1 MPSDSCNKIDAAT
14 RRFWWKPKDRGSRYI
29 AWASWDKLCR
39 PKKFGGLGF
48 KKTKEMN
55 LALIAKFAWFVASN
69 RQSLCM
75 DVLRSKYKVNSGWL
89 TANSVA
95 IASPTWKAIE
105 EAKKLVAKGECFII
119 GNGKSVQVWSDPLVP
134 EAVNFMPQPRLEEYI
149 KLTINVSELIYPTT
163 KSWISDWVKEL
174 FAPTDARAIL
184 NMSIPMSQKEDKLV
198 WLSDSKGR
206 FSVKSI
212 HNVAFAHPDCVGQ
225 PQACWSKLWKAK
237 FPERL
242 KMLIWRISIN
252 AMPTK
257 ANLQVRLNHVDASCL
272 LCNAEQE
279 DSEHIFFRCP
289 FARALWSA
297 ACWGLQVDNV
307 TLTSTKDIVSFIME
321 PPASLIPTH
330 EAWSVSLNMALVIDE
345 IWMSRNLKQFSNI
358 DLDALKARQNIQTR
372 FNEIVKVSS
381 STT

>member
-1 MPSDSCNKIDAAT
+1 
-14 RRFWWKPKDRGSRYI
+14 
-29 AWASWDKLCR
+29 
-39 PKKFGGLGF
+39 
-48 KKTKEMN
+48 
-55 LALIAKFAWFVASN
+55 
-69 RQSLCM
+69 
-75 DVLRSKYKVNSGWL
+75 
-89 TANSVA
+89 
-95 IASPTWKAIE
+95 
-105 EAKKLVAKGECFII
+105 
-119 GNGKSVQVWSDPLVP
+119 
-134 EAVNFMPQPRLEEYI
+134 
-149 KLTINVSELIYPTT
+149 
-163 KSWISDWVKEL
+163 
-174 FAPTDARAIL
+174 
-184 NMSIPMSQKEDKLV
+184 
-198 WLSDSKGR
+198 
-206 FSVKSI
+206 
-212 HNVAFAHPDCVGQ
+212 
-225 PQACWSKLWKAK
+225 
-237 FPERL
+237 
-242 KMLIWRISIN
+242 MLIWRISIN

-257 ANLQVRLNHVDASCL
+257 ANLQVRLNHVNASCL

-345 IWMSRNLKQFSNI
+345 IWMARNLKQFSNI